1 MARGGNNK
9 RIIGLLVG
17 AGGLLSFSMPFLIV
31 QSKKDQNTMSMEG
44 PLSTSQ
50 IRRGVYMNT
59 GSKDIGR
66 DPDWDLTTNSY
77 KGRRTAYPPRDEAS
91 TTDA

>member
-1 MARGGNNK
+1 MARNK
-9 RIIGLLVG
+9 LAVGLAVG
-17 AGGLLSFSMPFLIV
+17 AGGLLSFSLPFWIV

-66 DPDWDLTTNSY
+66 DPDWDLTTNTY
-77 KGRRTAYPPRDEAS
+77 KGRRTAYPPRDTS
-91 TTDA
+91 TE